1 MVKTEPSPSSF
12 SAVVYATNEV
22 ANRCEPLSEVW
33 WQGRQWAVT
42 SYGLECRDGTYFIDA
57 PRIGKD
63 LHSANPY
70 SWIAHLGDNKTWI
83 DLEDFATAFFI
94 ACSMHR
100 VSLSKA
106 DVDLLREHFAS
117 RFATIARRKR
127 ERAA

>member
-70 SWIAHLGDNKTWI
+70 ILHRGLRRSLAEKESAPRNLFWQEGESHG
-83 DLEDFATAFFI
+83 TA
-94 ACSMHR
+94 SE
-100 VSLSKA
+100 K
-106 DVDLLREHFAS
+106 AS
-117 RFATIARRKR
+117 RSYVRVEAGQLRREGEGQDR
-127 ERAA
+127 NPN